1 VIRMFVHVVVLSTLL
16 AFTALRAVPAA
27 AQARSEDVSPA
38 AARPSNITVD
48 ALLQPVVVS
57 LLEKSQTFRRQWQ
70 SIEQSALMRV
80 TIRPASDLR
89 ETPAVRAR
97 SQVSRYAYGAIRAIV
112 ELPVVVDVTEL
123 LPHEFEHL
131 LEQLEGIDLAAL
143 VQRGDPGVEVMPGGA
158 YETAR
163 AQRAGRAAMQEV
175 YGEIDPAFRAAGR
188 GLKRA
193 WLALTGDRA
202 TAVTAAKT
210 APPATAGAPPEP
222 PPATPQPHKQQ

>member
-1 VIRMFVHVVVLSTLL
+1 VIRMFVHVAVLSTLL
-16 AFTALRAVPAA
+16 AFTGLRAVPAA
-27 AQARSEDVSPA
+27 AQARSKDVSTA
-38 AARPSNITVD
+38 AAPPSNITVD

-57 LLEKSQTFRRQWQ
+57 LLEKSHTFRRQWQ
-70 SIEQSALMRV
+70 CIEQSARMRV
-80 TIRPASDLR
+80 TIRTASDLR
-89 ETPAVRAR
+89 ETPTVRAR

-143 VQRGDPGVEVMPGGA
+143 VQRGDPGVELTPGGA

-163 AQRAGRAAMQEV
+163 AQRAGRAALQEV
-175 YGEIDPAFRAAGR
+175 YGEIDPAFRAAAR

-193 WLALTGDRA
+193 WLALTGDRG
-202 TAVTAAKT
+202 TAAAAAKT
-210 APPATAGAPPEP
+210 AAPTPVGSPPSLPPAA
-222 PPATPQPHKQQ
+222 PQPHKQQ